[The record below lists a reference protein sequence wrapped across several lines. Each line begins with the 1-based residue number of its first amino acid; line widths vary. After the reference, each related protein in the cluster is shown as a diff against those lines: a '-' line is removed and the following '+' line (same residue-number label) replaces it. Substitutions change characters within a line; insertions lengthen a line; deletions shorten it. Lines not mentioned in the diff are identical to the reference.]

1 MYHRFTEFPGADDES
16 ARQQAMRILR
26 TAAKRFQF
34 PADSFCSEH
43 RLAHGARRI
52 DLSVHCGFLLLWL
65 VCRSGHGE
73 TGLRCGASRTWDYA
87 SERSAAKSHVR
98 MPSRRHTRLPS
109 IPVDSCRLGLRFG
122 TFRSEIPC
130 ADAIF
135 NLTRLSTFE

>member
-52 DLSVHCGFLLLWL
+52 DLSVHCGFLPL
-65 VCRSGHGE
+65 
-73 TGLRCGASRTWDYA
+73 GLNPK
-87 SERSAAKSHVR
+87 RSAPETVS
-98 MPSRRHTRLPS
+98 
-109 IPVDSCRLGLRFG
+109 
-122 TFRSEIPC
+122 
-130 ADAIF
+130 
-135 NLTRLSTFE
+135 